1 MLTNYYCQNMYL
13 DMIVK
18 LMVKHMYNKEN
29 KRRREPWEMSFL
41 KVKEKNIRK
50 YKKIYERTSICKIED
65 ATHRVLNFVCCV
77 RILRTTYFF
86 DCLCVCS
93 SFFL

>member
-1 MLTNYYCQNMYL
+1 
-13 DMIVK
+13 
-18 LMVKHMYNKEN
+18 MYNKEN

-41 KVKEKNIRK
+41 KVKEKKYTYI

-77 RILRTTYFF
+77 LRTTYFF

-93 SFFL
+93 SLFSKIYDALNISYI

>member
-1 MLTNYYCQNMYL
+1 MYL

-41 KVKEKNIRK
+41 KVKEKKYGVRT

-77 RILRTTYFF
+77 LRTTYFF

-93 SFFL
+93 SLFSKFII